1 VVDVLAIALESGV
14 DLLLAEVEGVGP
26 VNISILH
33 EDNIRIIAVVFL
45 LEETVVQARID
56 HQQDVVQIERVSYRM
71 LVQEDLLLVLA

>member
-1 VVDVLAIALESGV
+1 MVDVLAIALESGV